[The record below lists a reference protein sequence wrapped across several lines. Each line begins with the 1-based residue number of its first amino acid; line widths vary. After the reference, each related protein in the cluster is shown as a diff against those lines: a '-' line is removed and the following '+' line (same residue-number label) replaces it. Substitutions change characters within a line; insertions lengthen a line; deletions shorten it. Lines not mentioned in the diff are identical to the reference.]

1 MRSNFKYVLLT
12 CITALAFITIQIGC
26 KKQDKFPAQTLPDII
41 TVNPTSAIPGS
52 PVNIKGTHLG
62 KVTAVRFG
70 TIASVF
76 NIESETS
83 ISAIVPDSI
92 APGQLYVQVY
102 VGDGEAY
109 ATQKFT
115 ILAAPKIPKIT
126 MVNPATAFPGD
137 SITITGFNF
146 TAVNSISFGNTS
158 AVYIIPDSSTL
169 IAVVPDNLSSSK
181 QLITI
186 TSPTGSDTISF
197 TVNLSPVITSFTPAT
212 AKKNNVVTVLGK
224 RFTGATSVTL
234 NGTSTIYNIVSDTSL
249 TFTVPAGA
257 TSGKIVVTTRN
268 GTATSAT
275 GLVVN

>member
-1 MRSNFKYVLLT
+1 MKKFLYYFFFS
-12 CITALAFITIQIGC
+12 ITLVALHSGC

-76 NIESETS
+76 NIESDNS

-126 MVNPATAFPGD
+126 SVNPAKAYPGD
-137 SITITGFNF
+137 SVTITGFNF
-146 TAVNSISFGNTS
+146 TAVNSISFGS
-158 AVYIIPDSSTL
+158 SKAVYIIPDSSTL
-169 IAVVPDNLSSSK
+169 IAVVPNDLSSSK

-186 TSPTGSDTISF
+186 TTPTGSDTASF
-197 TVNLSPVITSFTPAT
+197 TVNLSPLITSFTPAT
-212 AKKNNVVTVLGK
+212 AKMNTVVTVLGK

-234 NGTSTIYNIVSDTSL
+234 NAVSTIYNIVSDTSL

-257 TSGKIVVTTRN
+257 TSGKIIVTTPN

-275 GLVVN
+275 GLVIN